1 MQLTKDIKKE
11 TPLMKQYRDI
21 KSKYPDSILLFRVGD
36 FYETFHG
43 DAVISSKVLGIILT
57 KRGAGSNSETK
68 LAGFPYHSL
77 DTYLHKLVKAGYR
90 VAICE
95 QLENPKLTKKIVKR
109 GVTDLITPGVSL
121 NDEIL
126 TQKTN
131 NFLCAININK
141 SNYGV
146 SFLDVSTGEFLLSE
160 GDEDYILNLIQNF
173 NPKEI
178 LISKEDSLL
187 LKNKNINH
195 DYFFFV
201 EDWFIN
207 FDTSLK
213 KIKNHFKVNSTK
225 GFGISKDNQGVI
237 SASMILHYLE
247 ESHKKDLSHIKKISP
262 INQKSCLV
270 MDRFT
275 ISNLE
280 ILNSKFSGGKS
291 LIDIVDKTI
300 TPMGAR
306 LLRRW
311 LCFPSIDVKEINKR
325 YDIVEEFMKS
335 FINDGEFINDFSL
348 IIDLER
354 IVSKIANSRVNP
366 RELINLKI
374 SLEKIKSI
382 KKRISK
388 SKNNFL
394 NKIST
399 EIINNDSLIKVL
411 SKFLND
417 EVPVNI
423 SKGGVI
429 RTGVNKDLDK
439 YRELLNNGKSHL
451 NNILNREINNTQI
464 PSLKINF
471 NNVFGYY
478 LEVRNVHKDKVP
490 ESWIRKQTLV
500 NAERYITDELKEY
513 ESKILNAEENI
524 IQLENKTFLKL
535 INKLIPDISK
545 IQKNAA
551 LIAYLDCLLSFSEI
565 AKINNYN
572 KPIIN
577 NTDDFEVYDSR
588 HPVIEHSLEETKSYI
603 PNDIKLDREKQQIL
617 MITGP
622 NMSGK
627 SAILRQTA
635 LITILAQ
642 VGSFVPASK
651 LKMGYIDKIFTRV
664 GASDNISQGEST
676 FMVEMLEAAS
686 IVNNISERSLILLD
700 EIGRGTSTY
709 DGISIAWGITQFLHE
724 NINKPKTL
732 FATHYH
738 ELNMMSESFK
748 RIKNY
753 NVLVKETNS
762 DVIFLRKLVPGGSAH
777 SFGIHVAKMA
787 GMPEKIINISKNVL
801 KKLEKSHK
809 NSSQIEIENESEM
822 QLSFFSLDDRNFKD
836 FKKQLESLDTDN
848 ITPVEALVKLSE
860 LKKKITND
868 D

>member
-1 MQLTKDIKKE
+1 VVTKTDKLLKEFIKLH
-11 TPLMKQYRDI
+11 P
-21 KSKYPDSILLFRVGD
+21 KYI
-36 FYETFHG
+36 
-43 DAVISSKVLGIILT
+43 
-57 KRGAGSNSETK
+57 
-68 LAGFPYHSL
+68 
-77 DTYLHKLVKAGYR
+77 
-90 VAICE
+90 
-95 QLENPKLTKKIVKR
+95 
-109 GVTDLITPGVSL
+109 DLSL
-121 NDEIL
+121 NRLHNLLKKLGSPHKNLPPTIHIAGTNGKGSTLSFIKNIL
-126 TQKTN
+126 QN
-131 NFLCAININK
+131 NNYSVHTYTSPHLEKFNERININ
-141 SNYGV
+141 
-146 SFLDVSTGEFLLSE
+146 
-160 GDEDYILNLIQNF
+160 
-173 NPKEI
+173 
-178 LISKEDSLL
+178 
-187 LKNKNINH
+187 NKQ
-195 DYFFFV
+195 
-201 EDWFIN
+201 
-207 FDTSLK
+207 
-213 KIKNHFKVNSTK
+213 VNS
-225 GFGISKDNQGVI
+225 
-237 SASMILHYLE
+237 
-247 ESHKKDLSHIKKISP
+247 
-262 INQKSCLV
+262 
-270 MDRFT
+270 
-275 ISNLE
+275 
-280 ILNSKFSGGKS
+280 
-291 LIDIVDKTI
+291 KT
-300 TPMGAR
+300 
-306 LLRRW
+306 LLRS
-311 LCFPSIDVKEINKR
+311 LEYVKEINKR

-366 RELINLKI
+366 RELINLKM

-753 NVLVKETNS
+753 NVQVKETNS

-848 ITPVEALVKLSE
+848 LTPVEALVKLSE
-860 LKKKITND
+860 LKKKITDND
-868 D
+868 

>member
-1 MQLTKDIKKE
+1 
-11 TPLMKQYRDI
+11 MKQYRDI

-36 FYETFHG
+36 FYETFHE
-43 DAVISSKVLGIILT
+43 DAVIASKVLGIILT

-109 GVTDLITPGVSL
+109 GVTDLITPGVAL

-126 TQKTN
+126 SRKTN
-131 NFLCAININK
+131 NFLAAVNINK
-141 SNYGV
+141 SRFGI
-146 SFLDVSTGEFLLSE
+146 SFLDISTGEFLVSE
-160 GDEDYILNLIQNF
+160 GDEEYILNLIQNF
-173 NPKEI
+173 SPKEI
-178 LISKEDSLL
+178 LISKDDS
-187 LKNKNINH
+187 KKFNTNINN

-207 FDTSLK
+207 FDTSIK
-213 KIKNHFKVNSTK
+213 KINEHFKISTTK
-225 GFGISKDNQGVI
+225 GFGISKDNQGII

-247 ESHKKDLSHIKKISP
+247 DSHKKDLSHIKKLTPISE
-262 INQKSCLV
+262 NSCLI

-275 ISNLE
+275 LSNLE
-280 ILNSKFSGGKS
+280 ILTSKFSEGKS
-291 LIDIVDKTI
+291 LLDIIDKTK
-300 TPMGAR
+300 TPMGSR

-311 LCFPSIDVKEINKR
+311 LSFPSIDVKEINLR
-325 YDIVEEFMKS
+325 YEIVDEISKFFVNDSQFMNAFNS
-335 FINDGEFINDFSL
+335 

-354 IVSKIANSRVNP
+354 VVSKLANMRANP
-366 RELINLKI
+366 RELSNLKL
-374 SLEKIKSI
+374 SLEKVDFIKNSI
-382 KKRISK
+382 GNSK
-388 SKNNFL
+388 SKIL
-394 NKIST
+394 KKISK
-399 EIINNDSLIKVL
+399 EFLKNDLVIKT
-411 SKFLND
+411 LNHYLKD
-417 EVPVNI
+417 DVPVNI

-429 RTGVNKDLDK
+429 KKGVNKELDK
-439 YRELLNNGKSHL
+439 YRDLLDNGKQHL
-451 NNILNREINNTQI
+451 NKILEREINNTQI

-478 LEVRNVHKDKVP
+478 LEVTNVHKDKVP
-490 ESWIRKQTLV
+490 ENWIRKQTLV
-500 NAERYITDELKEY
+500 NAERYITEELKDY
-513 ESKILNAEENI
+513 ESKILSAEEKI
-524 IQLENKTFLKL
+524 SLLESKEYHVL
-535 INKLIPDISK
+535 INKLIPSISS
-545 IQKNAA
+545 IQQNAVK
-551 LIAYLDCLLSFSEI
+551 IAYLDCLISFSET
-565 AKINNYN
+565 ASTYNYVKPTINSGN
-572 KPIIN
+572 
-577 NTDDFEVYDSR
+577 DFEVYDSR

-603 PNDIKLDREKQQIL
+603 PNDIILNKNDQQIL

-642 VGSFVPASK
+642 IGSFVPASK

-686 IVNNISERSLILLD
+686 IVNNISDRSLILLD

-709 DGISIAWGITQFLHE
+709 DGISIAWGITQFIHE
-724 NINKPKTL
+724 HVNKPVTL

-738 ELNMMSESFK
+738 ELNMMNESFK

-753 NVLVKETNS
+753 NVQVKETSS
-762 DVIFLRKLVPGGSAH
+762 DVIFLRKLIPGGSAH

-809 NSSQIEIENESEM
+809 NSSEIEIQNESEM
-822 QLSFFSLDDRNFKD
+822 QLSFFSIDDKNYED
-836 FKKQLESLDTDN
+836 FRKQLESLDTDN

-860 LKKKITND
+860 LKKKITD
-868 D
+868 DD

>member
-1 MQLTKDIKKE
+1 MTKDIKKE

-36 FYETFHG
+36 FYETFHE
-43 DAVISSKVLGIILT
+43 DAVVASKVLGIILT

-77 DTYLHKLVKAGYR
+77 DTYLHKLVKAGHR

-109 GVTDLITPGVSL
+109 GVTDLITPGVAL

-126 TQKTN
+126 SQKNN
-131 NFLCAININK
+131 NFLAAVNIKK

-146 SFLDVSTGEFLLSE
+146 SFLDISTGEFLLSE
-160 GDEDYILNLIQNF
+160 GSQEYILNLIQNF

-178 LISKEDSLL
+178 LISKEDSII

-195 DYFFFV
+195 DYFYFV
-201 EDWFIN
+201 EDWFMN
-207 FDTSLK
+207 FDTALK
-213 KIKNHFKVNSTK
+213 KVKTQFKVNSTK
-225 GFGISKDNQGVI
+225 GFGISKDNQGII
-237 SASMILHYLE
+237 SASMILHYLDD
-247 ESHKKDLSHIKKISP
+247 SHKKDLSHIKKITP
-262 INQKSCLV
+262 INEKSCLI

-291 LIDIVDKTI
+291 LLETIDKTI
-300 TPMGAR
+300 TSMGGR

-311 LCFPSIDVKEINKR
+311 LCFPSIDIKEINKR
-325 YDIVEEFMKS
+325 YEIVEELIKS
-335 FINDGEFINDFSL
+335 FISNGEFINDLNS

-354 IVSKIANSRVNP
+354 VVSKLANIKVNP
-366 RELINLKI
+366 RELVNLRL
-374 SLEKIKSI
+374 SLEKVNSI
-382 KKRISK
+382 KIHLSK
-388 SKNNFL
+388 SKNKFL
-394 NKIST
+394 KQISS
-399 EIINNDSLIKVL
+399 ELINNEPVL
-411 SKFLND
+411 KILAKFLND
-417 EVPVNI
+417 DVPVNI

-429 RTGVNKDLDK
+429 RTGINKDLDK
-439 YRELLNNGKSHL
+439 YRELLHNGKEYL
-451 NNILNREINNTQI
+451 NKILDREINNTQI

-478 LEVRNVHKDKVP
+478 LEVTNVHKDKVP
-490 ESWIRKQTLV
+490 NSWVRKQTLV
-500 NAERYITDELKEY
+500 NAERYITEELKDY
-513 ESKILNAEENI
+513 ESKILNAQENI
-524 IQLENKTFLKL
+524 IQLESKEFLVL
-535 INKLIPDISK
+535 INKLIPHTIT
-545 IQKNAA
+545 IQKNAYK
-551 LIAYLDCLLSFSEI
+551 IAYLDCLLSFSDT
-565 AKINNYN
+565 ATVNNYT

-577 NTDDFEVYDSR
+577 NSNDFEVFDSR

-603 PNDIKLDREKQQIL
+603 PNDIKLSQENQQIL

-627 SAILRQTA
+627 SAILRQIA

-651 LKMGYIDKIFTRV
+651 LKFGYIDKIFTRV

-686 IVNNISERSLILLD
+686 IVNNLSERSLILLD

-709 DGISIAWGITQFLHE
+709 DGISIAWGITQFIHE
-724 NINKPKTL
+724 NIYRPKTL

-738 ELNMMSESFK
+738 ELNMMTDSFK
-748 RIKNY
+748 RIKNF
-753 NVLVKETNS
+753 NVQVKETES
-762 DVIFLRKLVPGGSAH
+762 DVIFLRKLIPGGSAH

-787 GMPEKIINISKNVL
+787 GMPDQIINISKNVL
-801 KKLEKSHK
+801 KKLEKSHQK
-809 NSSQIEIENESEM
+809 SSQIEIENESEM
-822 QLSFFSLDDRNFKD
+822 QLSFFSLDDKNYED
-836 FKKQLESLDTDN
+836 FKKQLKSLDTDN

-860 LKKKITND
+860 LKRKINND

>member
-1 MQLTKDIKKE
+1 MTKDIKKE

-36 FYETFHG
+36 FYETFHE
-43 DAVISSKVLGIILT
+43 DAVVASKVLGIILT

-77 DTYLHKLVKAGYR
+77 DTYLHKLVKAGHR

-109 GVTDLITPGVSL
+109 GVTDLITPGVAL

-126 TQKTN
+126 SQKNN
-131 NFLCAININK
+131 NFLAAVNIKK

-146 SFLDVSTGEFLLSE
+146 SFLDISTGEFLLSE
-160 GDEDYILNLIQNF
+160 GSQEYILNLIQNF

-178 LISKEDSLL
+178 LISKEDSII

-195 DYFFFV
+195 DYFYFV
-201 EDWFIN
+201 EDWFMN
-207 FDTSLK
+207 FDTALK
-213 KIKNHFKVNSTK
+213 KVKTQFKVNSTK
-225 GFGISKDNQGVI
+225 GFGISKDNQGII
-237 SASMILHYLE
+237 SASMILHYLDD
-247 ESHKKDLSHIKKISP
+247 SHKKDLSHIKKITP
-262 INQKSCLV
+262 INEKSCLI

-291 LIDIVDKTI
+291 LLETIDKTI
-300 TPMGAR
+300 TSMGGR

-311 LCFPSIDVKEINKR
+311 LCFPSIDIKEINKR
-325 YDIVEEFMKS
+325 YEIVEELIKS
-335 FINDGEFINDFSL
+335 FISNGEFINDLNS

-354 IVSKIANSRVNP
+354 VVSKLANLKVNP
-366 RELINLKI
+366 RELVNLRL
-374 SLEKIKSI
+374 SLEKVNSI
-382 KKRISK
+382 KIHLSK
-388 SKNNFL
+388 SKNKFL
-394 NKIST
+394 KQISS
-399 EIINNDSLIKVL
+399 ELINNEPVL
-411 SKFLND
+411 KILAKFLND
-417 EVPVNI
+417 DVPVNI

-429 RTGVNKDLDK
+429 RTGINKDLDK
-439 YRELLNNGKSHL
+439 YRELLHNGKEYL
-451 NNILNREINNTQI
+451 NKILDREINNTQI

-478 LEVRNVHKDKVP
+478 LEVTNVHKDKVP
-490 ESWIRKQTLV
+490 NSWVRKQTLV
-500 NAERYITDELKEY
+500 NAERYITEELKDY
-513 ESKILNAEENI
+513 ESKILNAQENI
-524 IQLENKTFLKL
+524 IQLESKEFLVL
-535 INKLIPDISK
+535 INKLIPHTIT
-545 IQKNAA
+545 IQKNAYK
-551 LIAYLDCLLSFSEI
+551 IAYLDCLLSFSDT
-565 AKINNYN
+565 ATVNNYT

-577 NTDDFEVYDSR
+577 NSNDFEVFDSR

-603 PNDIKLDREKQQIL
+603 PNDIKLSQENQQIL

-627 SAILRQTA
+627 SAILRQIA

-651 LKMGYIDKIFTRV
+651 LKFGYIDKIFTRV

-686 IVNNISERSLILLD
+686 IVNNLSERSLILLD

-709 DGISIAWGITQFLHE
+709 DGISIAWGITQFIHE
-724 NINKPKTL
+724 NIYRPKTL

-738 ELNMMSESFK
+738 ELNMMTDSFK
-748 RIKNY
+748 RIKNF
-753 NVLVKETNS
+753 NVQVKETES
-762 DVIFLRKLVPGGSAH
+762 DVIFLRKLIPGGSAH

-787 GMPEKIINISKNVL
+787 GMPDQIINISKNVL
-801 KKLEKSHK
+801 KKLEKSHQK
-809 NSSQIEIENESEM
+809 SSQIEIENESEM
-822 QLSFFSLDDRNFKD
+822 QLSFFSLDDKNYED
-836 FKKQLESLDTDN
+836 FKKQLKSLDTDN

-860 LKKKITND
+860 LKRKINND

>member
-1 MQLTKDIKKE
+1 MAKDIKKE

-21 KSKYPDSILLFRVGD
+21 KSKYPDSVLLFRVGD
-36 FYETFHG
+36 FYETFHD
-43 DAVISSKVLGIILT
+43 DAIIASKVLGIILT

-77 DTYLHKLVKAGYR
+77 DTYLHKLVKAGHR

-109 GVTDLITPGVSL
+109 GVTDLITPGVAL

-126 TQKTN
+126 SQKTN
-131 NFLCAININK
+131 NFLSAININK
-141 SNYGV
+141 SIFGV
-146 SFLDVSTGEFLLSE
+146 SFLDISTGEFLVSE
-160 GDEDYILNLIQNF
+160 GSEEYVVNLIQNF
-173 NPKEI
+173 GSKEI
-178 LISKEDSLL
+178 LITKEDSLKL
-187 LKNKNINH
+187 QNKNINH
-195 DYFFFV
+195 DYFYFV
-201 EDWFIN
+201 DEWLVN
-207 FDTSLK
+207 LDTSLK
-213 KIKNHFKVNSTK
+213 KIKNHFGVTTMK
-225 GFGISKDNQGVI
+225 GFGISNKNSGLI

-247 ESHKKDLSHIKKISP
+247 ESHKKDLGHIKKLSL
-262 INQKSCLV
+262 INEQSCLQ

-275 ISNLE
+275 LSNLE
-280 ILNSKFSGGKS
+280 IFNSKFSEGKS
-291 LIDIVDKTI
+291 LLDIIDNTI

-311 LCFPSIDVKEINKR
+311 LCFPSIDIKEINIR
-325 YDIVEEFMKS
+325 HEIVSEIMKS
-335 FINDGEFINDFSL
+335 YINNQDFIGEFKS
-348 IIDLER
+348 IIDIER
-354 IVSKIANSRVNP
+354 VVSKIGNLKVNP
-366 RELINLKI
+366 RELLNLKL
-374 SLEKIKSI
+374 SLEKVLLI
-382 KKRISK
+382 KKALSKSTNKFLKNISK
-388 SKNNFL
+388 DLTNNSPVV
-394 NKIST
+394 KIL
-399 EIINNDSLIKVL
+399 DSY
-411 SKFLND
+411 LND

-429 RTGVNKDLDK
+429 RKGINKDLDN
-439 YRELLNNGKSHL
+439 YRDLLNNGK
-451 NNILNREINNTQI
+451 NYLNRILEREIKNTQI

-478 LEVRNVHKDKVP
+478 LEVTNVHKDKVP

-500 NAERYITDELKEY
+500 NAERYITEELKEY

-524 IQLENKTFLKL
+524 AILENKEYNNL
-535 INKLIPDISK
+535 IKKIIPHISG
-545 IQKNAA
+545 IQNNAA
-551 LIAYLDCLLSFSEI
+551 KVAYLDCLISFAET
-565 AKINNYN
+565 ATLNDYTKPVVN
-572 KPIIN
+572 KSY
-577 NTDDFEVYDSR
+577 DFEVYDSR

-603 PNDIKLDREKQQIL
+603 PNDIKLNRDNQQIL

-635 LITILAQ
+635 IITILAQ
-642 VGSFVPASK
+642 IGSFVPASK
-651 LKMGYIDKIFTRV
+651 LKMGFVDKIFTRV

-686 IVNNISERSLILLD
+686 IVNNISDRSLVLLD

-724 NINKPKTL
+724 NIHKPKTL

-738 ELNMMSESFK
+738 ELNMMTESFK

-753 NVLVKETNS
+753 NVQVKETSS
-762 DVIFLRKLVPGGSAH
+762 DVIFLRKLIQGGSAH

-801 KKLEKSHK
+801 KKLEKSHQ
-809 NSSQIEIENESEM
+809 SSSKIEVENDSDM
-822 QLSFFSLDDRNFKD
+822 QLSFFSLDDNNFKD
-836 FKKQLESLDTDN
+836 FKKELESLDTDN
-848 ITPVEALVKLSE
+848 LTPVEALVKLSE
-860 LKKKITND
+860 LKKKITDND
-868 D
+868 

>member
-1 MQLTKDIKKE
+1 
-11 TPLMKQYRDI
+11 MKQYRDI
-21 KSKYPDSILLFRVGD
+21 KSKYPDSVLLFRVGD
-36 FYETFHG
+36 FYETFHD
-43 DAVISSKVLGIILT
+43 DAIIASKVLGIILT

-109 GVTDLITPGVSL
+109 GVTDLITPGVAL

-126 TQKTN
+126 SQKTN
-131 NFLCAININK
+131 NFLSAININK
-141 SNYGV
+141 SIFGV
-146 SFLDVSTGEFLLSE
+146 SFLDISTGEFLVSE
-160 GDEDYILNLIQNF
+160 GSEEYIVNLIQNF
-173 NPKEI
+173 GSKEI
-178 LISKEDSLL
+178 LITKEDSLKL
-187 LKNKNINH
+187 QNININH
-195 DYFFFV
+195 DYFYFV
-201 EDWFIN
+201 DEWLVN
-207 FDTSLK
+207 LDTSLK
-213 KIKNHFKVNSTK
+213 KIKNHFGVSTMK
-225 GFGISKDNQGVI
+225 GFGISNKNSGLI

-247 ESHKKDLSHIKKISP
+247 ESHKKDLGHIKKLSL
-262 INQKSCLV
+262 INEQSCLQ

-275 ISNLE
+275 LSNLE
-280 ILNSKFSGGKS
+280 IFNSKFSEGKS
-291 LIDIVDKTI
+291 LLDIIDNTI

-311 LCFPSIDVKEINKR
+311 LCFPSIDIKEINIR
-325 YDIVEEFMKS
+325 HEIVSEIMKS
-335 FINDGEFINDFSL
+335 YINNQDFIGEFKS
-348 IIDLER
+348 IIDIER
-354 IVSKIANSRVNP
+354 VVSKIGNLKVNP
-366 RELINLKI
+366 RELLNLKL
-374 SLEKIKSI
+374 SLEKVLLI
-382 KKRISK
+382 KKALSKSTNKFLKNISK
-388 SKNNFL
+388 DLTNNSPVV
-394 NKIST
+394 KIL
-399 EIINNDSLIKVL
+399 DSY
-411 SKFLND
+411 LND

-429 RTGVNKDLDK
+429 RKGINKDLDK
-439 YRELLNNGKSHL
+439 YRDLLNNGK
-451 NNILNREINNTQI
+451 NYLNRILEREIKNTQI

-478 LEVRNVHKDKVP
+478 LEVTNVHKDKVP

-500 NAERYITDELKEY
+500 NAERYITEELKEY

-524 IQLENKTFLKL
+524 AILENKEYNNL
-535 INKLIPDISK
+535 IKKIIPHISG
-545 IQKNAA
+545 IQNNAA
-551 LIAYLDCLLSFSEI
+551 KVAYLDCLISFAET
-565 AKINNYN
+565 ATLNDYTKPAVN
-572 KPIIN
+572 KSY
-577 NTDDFEVYDSR
+577 DFEVYDSR

-603 PNDIKLDREKQQIL
+603 PNDIKLNRDNQQIL

-635 LITILAQ
+635 IITILAQ
-642 VGSFVPASK
+642 IGSFVPASK
-651 LKMGYIDKIFTRV
+651 LKMGFVDKIFTRV

-686 IVNNISERSLILLD
+686 IVNNISDRSLVLLD

-724 NINKPKTL
+724 NIHKPKTL

-738 ELNMMSESFK
+738 ELNMMTESFK

-753 NVLVKETNS
+753 NVQVKETSS
-762 DVIFLRKLVPGGSAH
+762 DVIFLRKLIQGGSAH

-801 KKLEKSHK
+801 KKLEKSHQ
-809 NSSQIEIENESEM
+809 SSSKIEVENDSDM
-822 QLSFFSLDDRNFKD
+822 QLSFFSLDDNNFKD
-836 FKKQLESLDTDN
+836 FKKELESLDTDN
-848 ITPVEALVKLSE
+848 LTPVEALVKLSE
-860 LKKKITND
+860 LKKKITDND
-868 D
+868 

>member
-1 MQLTKDIKKE
+1 MAKDIKKE

-36 FYETFHG
+36 FYETFHQ
-43 DAVISSKVLGIILT
+43 DAVIASQVLGIILT

-77 DTYLHKLVKAGYR
+77 NTYLHKLVKAGYR

-109 GVTDLITPGVSL
+109 GVTDLITPGVAL

-126 TQKTN
+126 SKKTN
-131 NFLCAININK
+131 NFLGAVNINK
-141 SNYGV
+141 SKFGI
-146 SFLDVSTGEFLLSE
+146 SLLDISTGEFLVSE
-160 GDEDYILNLIQNF
+160 GNEEYILNLIQNF

-178 LISKEDSLL
+178 LISKQDSSILS
-187 LKNKNINH
+187 KNINS

-201 EDWFIN
+201 DDWHIN

-213 KIKNHFKVNSTK
+213 KINNHFKVTTTK
-225 GFGISKDNQGVI
+225 GFGISKNNQGLI

-247 ESHKKDLSHIKKISP
+247 DSHKKDLSHIKKLTP
-262 INQKSCLV
+262 INENSCLI

-275 ISNLE
+275 LSNLE
-280 ILNSKFSGGKS
+280 ILRSKFSEGKS
-291 LIDIVDKTI
+291 LLEIIDKTI
-300 TPMGAR
+300 TPMGSR

-311 LCFPSIDVKEINKR
+311 LCFPSIDVNEINSR
-325 YDIVEEFMKS
+325 YEIVDEITKS
-335 FINDGEFINDFSL
+335 FINDSEFLGAFNS

-354 IVSKIANSRVNP
+354 VVSKLANNRVNP
-366 RELINLKI
+366 RELSNLKL
-374 SLEKIKSI
+374 SLEKVDFINSC
-382 KKRISK
+382 ISK
-388 SKNNFL
+388 SKNKFL
-394 NKIST
+394 KKISKGLVK
-399 EIINNDSLIKVL
+399 NDSVIKIL
-411 SKFLND
+411 NKFLNE

-429 RTGVNKDLDK
+429 KGGVNKDLDK
-439 YRELLNNGKSHL
+439 YRDLLKNGKQHL
-451 NNILNREINNTQI
+451 NKILEREISNTQI

-478 LEVRNVHKDKVP
+478 LEVTNVHKDKVP
-490 ESWIRKQTLV
+490 ETWIRKQTLV
-500 NAERYITDELKEY
+500 NAERYITEELKDY
-513 ESKILNAEENI
+513 ESKILDAEGNI
-524 IQLENKTFLKL
+524 NLIEAKEFQKL
-535 INKLIPDISK
+535 IKKLIPSISS
-545 IQKNAA
+545 IQKNAIT
-551 LIAYLDCLLSFSEI
+551 IAYLDCLISFAEI
-565 AKINNYN
+565 ASKYNYVKPLINNGH
-572 KPIIN
+572 
-577 NTDDFEVYDSR
+577 DFEVYDSR
-588 HPVIEHSLEETKSYI
+588 HPVIEHSLDETKSYI
-603 PNDIKLDREKQQIL
+603 PNDIILNKKNQQIL

-642 VGSFVPASK
+642 IGSFVPASK

-676 FMVEMLEAAS
+676 FMIEMLESAS
-686 IVNNISERSLILLD
+686 IVNNISDRSLILLD

-709 DGISIAWGITQFLHE
+709 DGISIAWGITQFIHDHTH
-724 NINKPKTL
+724 KPITL

-738 ELNMMSESFK
+738 ELNMMSETFK

-753 NVLVKETNS
+753 NVQVKETSS
-762 DVIFLRKLVPGGSAH
+762 DVIFLRKLVRGGSAH

-787 GMPEKIINISKNVL
+787 GIPDKIINISKNVL

-809 NSSQIEIENESEM
+809 NSSGIEIQNDSEM
-822 QLSFFSLDDRNFKD
+822 QLSFFSLDDKNFKD

-848 ITPVEALVKLSE
+848 LTPVEALVKLSE
-860 LKKKITND
+860 LKKKITDND
-868 D
+868 

>member
-1 MQLTKDIKKE
+1 MTKDIKKE

-21 KSKYPDSILLFRVGD
+21 KSKYPDSFLLFRVGD
-36 FYETFHG
+36 FYETFHE
-43 DAVISSKVLGIILT
+43 DAVVASKVLGIILT

-77 DTYLHKLVKAGYR
+77 DTYLHKLVKAGHR

-95 QLENPKLTKKIVKR
+95 QLENHKLTKKIVKR
-109 GVTDLITPGVSL
+109 GVTDLITPGVAL

-126 TQKTN
+126 SQKNN
-131 NFLCAININK
+131 NFLAAVNIKK

-146 SFLDVSTGEFLLSE
+146 SFLDISTGEFLLSE
-160 GDEDYILNLIQNF
+160 GSQEYILNLIQNF

-178 LISKEDSLL
+178 LISKEDSII

-195 DYFFFV
+195 DYFYFV
-201 EDWFIN
+201 EDWFMN
-207 FDTSLK
+207 FDTALK
-213 KIKNHFKVNSTK
+213 KVKTQFKVNSTK
-225 GFGISKDNQGVI
+225 GFGISKDNQGII
-237 SASMILHYLE
+237 SASMILHYLDD
-247 ESHKKDLSHIKKISP
+247 SHKKDLSHIKKITP
-262 INQKSCLV
+262 INEKSCLI

-291 LIDIVDKTI
+291 LLETIDKTI
-300 TPMGAR
+300 TSMGGR

-311 LCFPSIDVKEINKR
+311 LCFPSIDIKEINKR
-325 YDIVEEFMKS
+325 YEIVEELIKS
-335 FINDGEFINDFSL
+335 FISNGEFINDLNS

-354 IVSKIANSRVNP
+354 VVSKLANLKVNP
-366 RELINLKI
+366 RELVNLRL
-374 SLEKIKSI
+374 SLEKVNSI
-382 KKRISK
+382 KIHLSK
-388 SKNNFL
+388 SKNKFL
-394 NKIST
+394 KQISS
-399 EIINNDSLIKVL
+399 ELINNEPVL
-411 SKFLND
+411 KILAKFLND
-417 EVPVNI
+417 DVPVNI

-429 RTGVNKDLDK
+429 RTGINKDLDK
-439 YRELLNNGKSHL
+439 YRELLHNGKEYL
-451 NNILNREINNTQI
+451 NKILDREINNTQI

-478 LEVRNVHKDKVP
+478 LEVTNVHKDKVP
-490 ESWIRKQTLV
+490 NSWVRKQTLV
-500 NAERYITDELKEY
+500 NAERYITEELKDY
-513 ESKILNAEENI
+513 ESKILNAQENI
-524 IQLENKTFLKL
+524 IQLESKEFLVL
-535 INKLIPDISK
+535 INKLIPHTIT
-545 IQKNAA
+545 IQKNAYK
-551 LIAYLDCLLSFSEI
+551 IAYLDCLLSFSDT
-565 AKINNYN
+565 ATVNNYT

-577 NTDDFEVYDSR
+577 NSNDFEVFDSR

-603 PNDIKLDREKQQIL
+603 PNDIKLSQENQQIL

-627 SAILRQTA
+627 SAILRQIA

-651 LKMGYIDKIFTRV
+651 LKFGYIDKIFTRV

-686 IVNNISERSLILLD
+686 IVNNLSERSLILLD

-709 DGISIAWGITQFLHE
+709 DGISIAWGITQFIHE
-724 NINKPKTL
+724 NIYRPKTL

-738 ELNMMSESFK
+738 ELNMMTDSFK
-748 RIKNY
+748 RIKNF
-753 NVLVKETNS
+753 NVQVKETES
-762 DVIFLRKLVPGGSAH
+762 DVIFLRKLIPGGSAH

-787 GMPEKIINISKNVL
+787 GMPDQIINISKNVL
-801 KKLEKSHK
+801 KKLEKSHQK
-809 NSSQIEIENESEM
+809 SSQIEIENESEM
-822 QLSFFSLDDRNFKD
+822 QLSFFSLDDKNYED
-836 FKKQLESLDTDN
+836 FKKQLKSLDTDN

-860 LKKKITND
+860 LKRKINND

>member
-1 MQLTKDIKKE
+1 
-11 TPLMKQYRDI
+11 MKQYRDI

-36 FYETFHG
+36 FYETFHE
-43 DAVISSKVLGIILT
+43 DAVIASKVLGIILT

-77 DTYLHKLVKAGYR
+77 DTYLHKLVKAGHR

-109 GVTDLITPGVSL
+109 GVTDLITPGVAL

-126 TQKTN
+126 SRKTN
-131 NFLCAININK
+131 NFLAAVNINK
-141 SNYGV
+141 SRFGI
-146 SFLDVSTGEFLLSE
+146 SFLDISTGEFLVSE
-160 GDEDYILNLIQNF
+160 GDEEYILNLIENF
-173 NPKEI
+173 SPKEI
-178 LISKEDSLL
+178 LISKDDS
-187 LKNKNINH
+187 KKFNNNINN

-207 FDTSLK
+207 FDTSIK
-213 KIKNHFKVNSTK
+213 KINDHFKISTTK
-225 GFGISKDNQGVI
+225 GFGISKYNQGII

-247 ESHKKDLSHIKKISP
+247 DSHKKDLSHIKKLTPISE
-262 INQKSCLV
+262 NSCLI

-275 ISNLE
+275 LSNLE
-280 ILNSKFSGGKS
+280 ILNSRFSEGKS
-291 LIDIVDKTI
+291 LLDIIDKTK
-300 TPMGAR
+300 TPMGSR
-306 LLRRW
+306 LIRRW
-311 LCFPSIDVKEINKR
+311 LCFPSIDIKEINLR
-325 YDIVEEFMKS
+325 YEIVEDIAKFFKNDNQ
-335 FINDGEFINDFSL
+335 FINAFNL

-354 IVSKIANSRVNP
+354 VVSKLANMRVNP
-366 RELINLKI
+366 RELSTLKL
-374 SLEKIKSI
+374 SLEKVNFIKNSI
-382 KKRISK
+382 GNSK
-388 SKNNFL
+388 SKVL
-394 NKIST
+394 KKISK
-399 EIINNDSLIKVL
+399 EFLKNDLVIKTL
-411 SKFLND
+411 NYYLND
-417 EVPVNI
+417 DVPINI

-429 RTGVNKDLDK
+429 KKGVNKELDK
-439 YRELLNNGKSHL
+439 YRDLLDNGKQHL
-451 NNILNREINNTQI
+451 NKILEREINNTQI

-478 LEVRNVHKDKVP
+478 LEVTNVHKDKVP
-490 ESWIRKQTLV
+490 ENWIRKQTLV
-500 NAERYITDELKEY
+500 NAERYITEELKDY
-513 ESKILNAEENI
+513 ESKILSAEENI
-524 IQLENKTFLKL
+524 SLLESKEYQKL
-535 INKLIPDISK
+535 INKLIPSISS
-545 IQKNAA
+545 IQKNAVK
-551 LIAYLDCLLSFSEI
+551 IAYLDCLISFSET
-565 AKINNYN
+565 ASTYNYV

-577 NTDDFEVYDSR
+577 NSDDFEVYDSR

-603 PNDIKLDREKQQIL
+603 PNDIKLDRDIQQIL

-724 NINKPKTL
+724 NIYKPKTL

-738 ELNMMSESFK
+738 ELNMMSESFR

-753 NVLVKETNS
+753 NVQVKETNS

-822 QLSFFSLDDRNFKD
+822 QLSFFSIDDKNFKD